1 MFVLEFGVNH
11 LGKKKNLNNLIQIYL
26 KSSFRMA
33 TIMLQ
38 TKKYYEKNP
47 HHLLNLNDYRKIIN
61 LCKKS
66 GKKIGLSVCDLET
79 YKPLSNLSF
88 NFYKLLSISNNNKNL
103 INQIKKKN
111 KHIYISTGFSSEKRI
126 SNSIKFFSSYKK
138 KSLLHTPM
146 TYISKDLNF
155 NRIKHL
161 KNKYNLDVGYSNH
174 NNNKNTLFALSA
186 YKPNIIFLYIKTSNS
201 KKVKFPDNDHAFEIA
216 DLEMIKKNYI
226 DCLNCHRINNKI
238 VKKVKIFK

>member
-1 MFVLEFGVNH
+1 
-11 LGKKKNLNNLIQIYL
+11 
-26 KSSFRMA
+26 
-33 TIMLQ
+33 
-38 TKKYYEKNP
+38 
-47 HHLLNLNDYRKIIN
+47 
-61 LCKKS
+61 
-66 GKKIGLSVCDLET
+66 
-79 YKPLSNLSF
+79 
-88 NFYKLLSISNNNKNL
+88 
-103 INQIKKKN
+103 
-111 KHIYISTGFSSEKRI
+111 
-126 SNSIKFFSSYKK
+126 
-138 KSLLHTPM
+138 M

>member
-79 YKPLSNLSF
+79 YKPLSNLS
-88 NFYKLLSISNNNKNL
+88 NS
-103 INQIKKKN
+103 
-111 KHIYISTGFSSEKRI
+111 RI
-126 SNSIKFFSSYKK
+126 
-138 KSLLHTPM
+138 
-146 TYISKDLNF
+146 
-155 NRIKHL
+155 
-161 KNKYNLDVGYSNH
+161 
-174 NNNKNTLFALSA
+174 
-186 YKPNIIFLYIKTSNS
+186 
-201 KKVKFPDNDHAFEIA
+201 E
-216 DLEMIKKNYI
+216 
-226 DCLNCHRINNKI
+226 
-238 VKKVKIFK
+238 